1 MTIIEKKNNKIIQN
15 LYLLKKLIKIGILF
29 SSFGVSA
36 LFYNIFCTYI
46 VNPNNL
52 KATIKVKEGENLMKY
67 FNKAVTDNT
76 PTMIFTMALS

>member
-1 MTIIEKKNNKIIQN
+1 
-15 LYLLKKLIKIGILF
+15 
-29 SSFGVSA
+29 
-36 LFYNIFCTYI
+36 